1 MEKIVRVEVEKPVEI
16 VREVERVITVEVEK
30 ETIVEIEVEKETII
44 EVEKPVFRTG
54 AVIKTNTWFV
64 DHLNRFAPYVTA
76 KTGITMDNG
85 TYSGDFWGKLLA
97 ELVAGQ
103 GPDVIVLHYSNW
115 ADFWTGGFITPFDD
129 YFKAHDLNRLRFA
142 DDPWEEMGFDGQL
155 MGISL
160 FAGTDMG
167 VWLDMDMVER
177 FDLGADLP
185 TYGKDNFDQWTADD
199 MIEWADEATQLNSDG
214 DVEIYGWQAGTNFG
228 WWDSNKHWVASN
240 NASWY
245 EDPWDYRPS
254 KTLINSPEC
263 VDALETMFDLVDRKI
278 TPDRETWL
286 SGVSG
291 GGDWLFVA
299 DKAVS
304 WSFVM
309 NTSML
314 SREIYQK
321 MNLGF
326 ISFPYFQNRT
336 HQVGGGAW
344 GINKNSPIQ
353 DEVAEWITAFTID
366 DQLNRLKLDIWAPP
380 PYDTRK
386 YVDGQPEGTAKT
398 INLINLT
405 RSPSPGMSPT
415 PDLAEDVVRFPA
427 HAGIKSGLFHGT
439 MGKFLNMVHSKEMV
453 MKQALDAAADE
464 INAEFAKG
472 YDS

>member
-1 MEKIVRVEVEKPVEI
+1 MEKPVEI
-16 VREVERVITVEVEK
+16 VKEVERVITVEVEK
-30 ETIVEIEVEKETII
+30 ETIVEREKIVEVEV

-103 GPDVIVLHYSNW
+103 GPDVMVLHYSNW

-177 FDLGADLP
+177 FGLGEELP
-185 TYGKDNFDQWTADD
+185 TYGKDNFDQWSNGRHDRMGRRGYAVG
-199 MIEWADEATQLNSDG
+199 QQRRRG
-214 DVEIYGWQAGTNFG
+214 DLRM
-228 WWDSNKHWVASN
+228 
-240 NASWY
+240 ASWHQLRLVGQQQALGGI
-245 EDPWDYRPS
+245 EQRQLVRRPLGLQAVQNADQLAPRAW
-254 KTLINSPEC
+254 TRWG
-263 VDALETMFDLVDRKI
+263 TMFDLVDRKI

-326 ISFPYFQNRT
+326 HRLPPISRRVPTRLAAVRGASTRT
-336 HQVGGGAW
+336 
-344 GINKNSPIQ
+344 
-353 DEVAEWITAFTID
+353 
-366 DQLNRLKLDIWAPP
+366 APF
-380 PYDTRK
+380 RMK
-386 YVDGQPEGTAKT
+386 
-398 INLINLT
+398 
-405 RSPSPGMSPT
+405 SPSG
-415 PDLAEDVVRFPA
+415 
-427 HAGIKSGLFHGT
+427 
-439 MGKFLNMVHSKEMV
+439 
-453 MKQALDAAADE
+453 
-464 INAEFAKG
+464 
-472 YDS
+472 